1 MKKIPNLKKTYTHE
15 QIKPRQYVFSK
26 NITHPI
32 LMISSEITLDDIQDN
47 KSKRAITN
55 AFKDLKMG
63 MNE

>member
-1 MKKIPNLKKTYTHE
+1 
-15 QIKPRQYVFSK
+15 
-26 NITHPI
+26 
-32 LMISSEITLDDIQDN
+32 MISSEITLDDIKDS